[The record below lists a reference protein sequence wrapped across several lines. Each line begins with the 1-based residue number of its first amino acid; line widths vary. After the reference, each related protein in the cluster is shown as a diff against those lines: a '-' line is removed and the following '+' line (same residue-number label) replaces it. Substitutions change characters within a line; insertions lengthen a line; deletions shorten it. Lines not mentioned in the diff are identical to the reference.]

1 MVYLPN
7 SRLARAQ
14 NNIFVKLHHV
24 SLVEVHPYITE
35 SSVCGGSIKLEKQII
50 EETSIHSIQHSSYR
64 IVLRRKADPLPRLS
78 TNLRV
83 NPSTNAKLLKTI
95 KPNKLCQ
102 ETTHMH
108 QEGGPLPDTR
118 SLPAP

>member
-1 MVYLPN
+1 MRP
-7 SRLARAQ
+7 
-14 NNIFVKLHHV
+14 
-24 SLVEVHPYITE
+24 
-35 SSVCGGSIKLEKQII
+35 EKQFI

-64 IVLRRKADPLPRLS
+64 IVLRRKADLLPQLS

-108 QEGGPLPDTR
+108 QEGGPFPDTR
-118 SLPAP
+118 SLRLHEKNATRGEKQQVKTQPD